1 MAEDWLPARLIPTSG
16 IRGDREQ
23 ETRATSALLSVLTAV
38 QEFGTAI
45 LRKRFGAPAGPVKAF
60 IEVPLELP
68 GGEEVRP
75 DGLVEVSRGGR
86 TWTALFEVKTG
97 RNELDRAQVE
107 KYVDAARHHNFDA
120 VITISNQ
127 IMPATGEHPVEV
139 RKQKLQKVK
148 LHHISWV
155 ALLTEAVIVHE
166 HRGVADPDQ
175 AWILGELVAYLEHS
189 KSGAMDAADMGP
201 HWTSVRDSARAGT
214 LTAQSDGIHDVVDRW
229 DEFSRYLCLHLG
241 RKLGADVQQVLSR
254 RDRGDPA
261 RRSARLV
268 GELADKGT
276 LQCTLRVPSVVAD
289 IDIVADLRTRQVT
302 ASLDVAAPR
311 EGRARTRVNWLVR
324 QLRSDASSNLKIDTY
339 FESRSATTSQLLGVL
354 IENPDEALLDDRR
367 AMPRGFRITLTRLM
381 GMQRSGGARS
391 FVGSVTALLDE
402 FEGSVAK
409 ELKAWTP
416 PAPRLPEPPPA
427 AQPEAPAGGDA
438 TELAA
443 ALRG

>member
-1 MAEDWLPARLIPTSG
+1 MAEDRQPARLIPTSG
-16 IRGDREQ
+16 IRGAREQ
-23 ETRATSALLSVLTAV
+23 ETRATSALLSVLGAV
-38 QEFGTAI
+38 SEFGRAI
-45 LRKRFGAPAGPVKAF
+45 LRRRFGAPAGSVNAF
-60 IEVPLELP
+60 IEVPLQLP

-75 DGLVEVSRGGR
+75 DGLVEISRGGR

-97 RNELDRAQVE
+97 RNELDPAQVE

-127 IMPATGEHPVEV
+127 ILPATGEHPVDV
-139 RKQKLQKVK
+139 PRRKLQKVA

-166 HRGVADPDQ
+166 HRGVEDPDQ
-175 AWILGELVAYLEHS
+175 AWILEELIAYLEHS
-189 KSGAMDAADMGP
+189 KSGAMDSADMGP
-201 HWTSVRDSARAGT
+201 HWTSVRESARGGT
-214 LTAQSDGIHDVVDRW
+214 LTAQSEGIDDVVDRW

-261 RRSARLV
+261 RRSTRLV
-268 GELADKGT
+268 GELADKGA
-276 LQCTLRVPSVVAD
+276 LQCTLRIPSAVAD
-289 IDIVADLRTRQVT
+289 IDVAADLRMRQVT

-324 QLRSDASSNLKIDTY
+324 QLRSVASSNLKIDTY
-339 FESRSATTSQLLGVL
+339 FEARSATTSQLLGELV
-354 IENPDEALLDDRR
+354 EDPDEALLDDRR
-367 AMPRGFRITLTRLM
+367 AMPRGFKVTLARPM

-391 FVGSVTALLDE
+391 FVGSVTTLLDE
-402 FEGSVAK
+402 FERSVAQ

-416 PAPRLPEPPPA
+416 RAPRLPE
-427 AQPEAPAGGDA
+427 QQHA
-438 TELAA
+438 TEPESADGGA
-443 ALRG
+443 NT

>member
-1 MAEDWLPARLIPTSG
+1 MHGKEPTLAEDWLPARLIPTSG

-38 QEFGTAI
+38 QEFRTAI

-68 GGEEVRP
+68 GGGEVRP
-75 DGLVEVSRGGR
+75 DGLVQVSRGHR

-97 RNELDRAQVE
+97 RNELDRTQIE
-107 KYVDAARHHNFDA
+107 KYVDVARAKNFDA
-120 VITISNQ
+120 VVTISNQ
-127 IMPATGEHPVEV
+127 ILPATDEHPVDV
-139 RKQKLQKVK
+139 PRRKLQKVA

-155 ALLTEAVIVHE
+155 ALLTEAVLVYD
-166 HRGVADPDQ
+166 HRGVEDSDQ
-175 AWILGELVAYLEHS
+175 KWILEELIAYLRHR
-189 KSGAMDAADMGP
+189 KSGVMQDPDMGP
-201 HWTSVRDSARAGT
+201 HWTSIRDGARAET
-214 LTAQSDGIHDVVDRW
+214 LTTRTDGIDDVVDRW
-229 DEFSRYLCLHLG
+229 DELSRYLCLHLG
-241 RKLGADVQQVLSR
+241 RKLGKDVQQILSR

-324 QLRSDASSNLKIDTY
+324 QLRSEASSNLKIDTY
-339 FESRSATTSQLLGVL
+339 FESRPATTSQLLGAL

-402 FEGSVAK
+402 FEGSVAQ

-416 PAPRLPEPPPA
+416 RAPRLPEPPPA
-427 AQPEAPAGGDA
+427 AQPEPADA
-438 TELAA
+438 EAA
-443 ALRG
+443 T